1 MFTPSRLILARQ
13 KRGLSKKDL
22 AELIGVTAQSISNFE
37 SEITKCP
44 KFTSQFLFVALYD
57 DIELSQWLRQ

>member
-37 SEITKCP
+37 SEIVQEIPSKKTLL
-44 KFTSQFLFVALYD
+44 KF
-57 DIELSQWLRQ
+57 